1 MMILCKELAKIRW
14 KWKWL
19 RKNMPT
25 FDSNFAKTKYKAFE
39 LMFTD
44 ARVFLQYV
52 YEVSCD
58 VEVSSFI

>member
-1 MMILCKELAKIRW
+1 
-14 KWKWL
+14 
-19 RKNMPT
+19 MPT